1 MTEILIYLPLGV
13 VAGVLAGLFG
23 IGGGIIFV
31 PVLLLAF
38 EFIGMHGELLAHLAI
53 GTSLAC
59 VVFTG
64 LSSTLAHQRK
74 GAVMWPWVI
83 KMAPFLIAGG
93 AIGGWT
99 ADQLPGQIL
108 IVMLGTFLLVMSFQF
123 RRWGDSH
130 AIDSCVCVCR
140 NLDRLDQFDDGDC
153 RRRAH
158 RSFYDLAWSFGP
170 LRDWH
175 GLRLWDSDSFGWCN
189 FIYSRRP

>member
-64 LSSTLAHQRK
+64 LSSTL
-74 GAVMWPWVI
+74 
-83 KMAPFLIAGG
+83 LISAKE
-93 AIGGWT
+93 
-99 ADQLPGQIL
+99 Q
-108 IVMLGTFLLVMSFQF
+108 
-123 RRWGDSH
+123 
-130 AIDSCVCVCR
+130 
-140 NLDRLDQFDDGDC
+140 
-153 RRRAH
+153 
-158 RSFYDLAWSFGP
+158 
-170 LRDWH
+170 
-175 GLRLWDSDSFGWCN
+175 
-189 FIYSRRP
+189 